1 METNKKE
8 IDLAPLMKLLDFTT
22 TITEIR
28 CDECNAIDKSYM
40 DEWEAIEGFS
50 DNGWEVIKD
59 KALCPKCV
67 DKFANKKK
75 S

>member
-1 METNKKE
+1 MSKE

-22 TITEIR
+22 TTTEIK
-28 CDECNAIDKSYM
+28 CDECNHIDKSYM

-59 KALCPKCV
+59 KALCPKCIE
-67 DKFANKKK
+67 KLGNKKK
-75 S
+75 